1 MQSLEFLDDRGK
13 PVNISCY
20 FSSGANKGKSKGLLV
35 LAKELKLPIQDSMRL
50 GDLINVLA
58 THRAFQNVSLIFN
71 LFSLTITL
79 LYLGEQIGKIGLEIQ
94 YENHIYP

>member
-13 PVNISCY
+13 SVNISCY
-20 FSSGANKGKSKGLLV
+20 FSSGENKGKSKGLLV
-35 LAKELKLPIQDSMRL
+35 LAKELKLPVQDSMRL

-94 YENHIYP
+94 Y